1 MPLIQEAAIK
11 NTISFSF
18 ALILSFLVCGNLEAQ
33 QYSFRHIGLEEGLPA
48 HTIND
53 MIDGPNGLFWLASE
67 GAGLLK
73 YDGYDFQSI
82 RNEEQPVINALTKDD
97 AGNIWYSAEGE
108 ITRYNGFIFKDYSL
122 PGDIRIVDLE
132 FSDQLYLLSAA
143 GLVYRFR
150 DEKVEAISTNGTLNF
165 KNLINYKGSVFAI
178 SAGKLWELKAGQ
190 IKAASASLPS
200 ILNGFPSSNFAA
212 NHSSIVAWANQRIT
226 WLRPEG
232 LLRLG
237 TANGLPAGKYR
248 FAYLSPGGSLV
259 LGTTSGLAILEDLSF
274 STLSTGGK
282 QVYSVLGA
290 EGEILAATAA
300 GALVYQDSQPK
311 LTLPRPGLVLAL
323 AEMQSEVYLGSER
336 GLYRYGQGSLKNIAL
351 PGNDFVFSLLAQG
364 NTLWVGTGQGVMRYS
379 QGVLHEISKE
389 ANLPRATIF
398 GIKQAPDSSLW
409 FGSYLQGFFR
419 YGQGRWE
426 QVRQMGN
433 FRLDSIRFSCFL
445 PVSSDEIWLGTL
457 NNGLYHLKGSRVEH
471 FDYASVNYSEVRAL
485 EFVPNCFNADE
496 QQIWLGTNKGLLPLQ
511 EVVERKTRKVRTSL
525 NFIGGAITANALHY
539 GNGKLLAGTENGVQI
554 MRVCDFLR
562 FQNEPRAFLH
572 DVRLFMGE
580 QPGLNSFAE
589 DSLPFSALP
598 IAPELPYDNNYLNFT
613 YGAEELIRPQEILYR
628 YRLLGQED
636 IWTQAGNRR
645 EALFTNLSP
654 GKYTFQV
661 QARRPGMPW
670 GKSIFSYAFEIK
682 RPYYTTWWFIGA
694 ILLVAG
700 SLTYLFIRDRIK
712 RLNQRLLLENA
723 LLDMERKALR
733 LQMNPHFIFNA
744 LDSISSFIFK
754 KDPKQAVR
762 YLNNFAKLM
771 RLTLESS
778 MEHIHPVETEV
789 SILKNYLE
797 LEKLRFGN
805 QFDFEIEVDESI
817 DYDVGL
823 PPMLV
828 QPHVENAILHGLKPK
843 PEPGFLKISFKLNED
858 TLCVVVDD
866 NGIGRKAAKAIPN
879 KKVHRSMATQINR
892 DRLRLLKDSL
902 SDKVD
907 FEIIDKHLE
916 SGEAAG
922 TTVIIRLP
930 AEEI

>member
-1 MPLIQEAAIK
+1 M
-11 NTISFSF
+11 
-18 ALILSFLVCGNLEAQ
+18 LSYLMCGQLLAQ

-97 AGNIWYSAEGE
+97 KGNIWYSAEGE
-108 ITRYNGFIFKDYSL
+108 ITRYNGYVFEDFTL

-132 FSDQLYLLSAA
+132 FSDQLYLLSAS
-143 GLVYRFR
+143 GVLYCFR
-150 DEKVEAISTNGTLNF
+150 DDKLEAVSFKQAINF
-165 KNLINYKGSVFAI
+165 KNLIHYKGTVYAI
-178 SAGKLWELKAGQ
+178 ADGKFWELQ
-190 IKAASASLPS
+190 SSRVQASNLSLPQA
-200 ILNGFPSSNFAA
+200 LRGFPSSNYVA
-212 NHSSIVAWANQRIT
+212 NESAITGWANQKVAWFT
-226 WLRPEG
+226 PDG
-232 LLRLG
+232 LVQLAQ
-237 TANGLPAGKYR
+237 ANGLPAGKYR

-259 LGTTSGLAILEDLSF
+259 LGTSKGLSILEDLSL
-274 STLSTGGK
+274 STISTGGK

-290 EGEILAATAA
+290 EGGILAATAS
-300 GALVYQDSQPK
+300 GALVYQDSKPK
-311 LTLPRPGLVLAL
+311 LTLSRPGLVLAL
-323 AEMQSEVYLGSER
+323 AEMKSEVYLGSER
-336 GLYRYGQGSLKNIAL
+336 GLYRYGNGKLKNIAL
-351 PGNDFVFSLLAQG
+351 PGNDFVFSLLARG
-364 NTLWVGTGQGVMRYS
+364 NTLWVGTGQGVMRYANGEL
-379 QGVLHEISKE
+379 QEVSKVAE
-389 ANLPRATIF
+389 LPPATIF

-419 YGQGRWE
+419 YQDHSWE
-426 QVRQMGN
+426 QVRQIGD

-445 PVSSDEIWLGTL
+445 PVSANEIWLGTL
-457 NNGLYHLKGSRVEH
+457 NNGLYHLKGGKVEH
-471 FDYASVNYSEVRAL
+471 FDYASVSYSEVRAL
-485 EFVPNCFNADE
+485 EFVPDCFHSGA

-511 EVVERKTRKVRTSL
+511 EVVERKNKKVRTSL
-525 NFIGGAITANALHY
+525 NFIGESITANALHY
-539 GNGKLLAGTENGVQI
+539 SKGKLLAGTENGVQA
-554 MRVCDFLR
+554 MQVCDFLR
-562 FQNEPRAFLH
+562 FENEPRAFLH

-598 IAPELPYDNNYLNFT
+598 IRPELPYDNNYLNFT

-628 YRLLGQED
+628 YRLLGQEE

-654 GKYTFQV
+654 GNYTFEV
-661 QARRPGMPW
+661 QARRPGVPW
-670 GKSIFSYAFEIK
+670 GQSVFSYKFEIN
-682 RPYYTTWWFIGA
+682 RPYYSTWWFIGS
-694 ILLVAG
+694 ILLVTG
-700 SLTYLFIRDRIK
+700 TLTYLFIRDRMN

-843 PEPGFLKISFKLNED
+843 PEPGLLKISFKLNED
-858 TLCVVVDD
+858 MLCVIVDD

-879 KKVHRSMATQINR
+879 KKAHRSMATQINR

-907 FEIIDKHLE
+907 FEIIDKQLE